1 MAGTQRQLIG
11 LLSLVLV
18 SFVFADEQKLD
29 PSNGEEGDRF
39 GWSVATSGDY
49 AVIGAPY
56 AEVDGNVNKGAA
68 YVFHRSGD
76 TWSQQ
81 AELAASDDDPGEYFG
96 TSVGISGEYII
107 VGAPQ
112 EWSTGTGAGAAYIF
126 KRSGSSWTEQAK
138 IVPIDTWRAY
148 DEFGTS
154 VSISSI
160 AGSEYAA
167 IGAPYDD
174 EHGED
179 SGSLYI
185 FHRTAG
191 DTWVQEAELFNEY
204 SASEDHFGHSVFI
217 SSLGTVVIAGAPGDD
232 IGSNEDQGSAR
243 VFMRDGSSWNPTATL
258 TASEGTSYDEFGS
271 AVAVSGIGA
280 DIIVGAQKD
289 PGNGSG
295 CGAAYVYH
303 YDGDWIQQARLFP
316 TGGDGWDWFGRSVAI
331 NGIGDR
337 VVIGSLGDDAL
348 GDGSGAIYAYEANG
362 SSWEYHGKRVASDG
376 TEEDIFG
383 KSVAILPGPVF
394 AGAPQDS
401 PQGLFSGSAYVYEWD
416 DLESFPA
423 MTLYFEF
430 VGYTVGRIWW
440 DGISGAQEYRLY
452 RFTSPFYQFDAD
464 TENPWYV
471 VGANSTEVTFSA
483 GIGDPDVNYYFVGV
497 AAAPGQSSPKSNV
510 VGEFDFD
517 VDVP

>member
-1 MAGTQRQLIG
+1 MSDTQIHLVG
-11 LLSLVLV
+11 LLAIVLV
-18 SFVFADEQKLD
+18 SFAFADEQKLD
-29 PSNGEEGDRF
+29 PSDGDEYDRF

-81 AELAASDDDPGEYFG
+81 AKLVASDDDPGEYFG
-96 TSVGISGEYII
+96 SSVGISGEYII

-126 KRSGSSWTEQAK
+126 KRSGSTWTEQAK
-138 IVPIDTWRAY
+138 LIPTDSWKAY

-174 EHGED
+174 ENGED

-185 FHRTAG
+185 FHRTTG
-191 DTWVQEAELFNEY
+191 STWVQEAELFNEY
-204 SASEDHFGHSVFI
+204 PWSEDNFGYSVFI
-217 SSLGTVVIAGAPGDD
+217 SSLGTVVIGGAPGDD
-232 IGSNEDQGSAR
+232 VGSNDDQGSAR
-243 VFMRDGSSWNPTATL
+243 IFMKSGSSWNPSATL
-258 TASEGTSYDEFGS
+258 TAPEGTANDEFGKS
-271 AVAVSGIGA
+271 VAVSGIGA
-280 DIIVGAQKD
+280 DVIVGAPKD

-303 YDGDWIQQARLFP
+303 YDGDWIQEARLFP
-316 TGGDGWDWFGRSVAI
+316 AGGDGFDWFGRSVSI

-337 VVIGSLGDDAL
+337 VVIGCHGDDAL
-348 GDGSGAIYAYEANG
+348 GDASGAIYAYEADG
-362 SSWEYHGKRVASDG
+362 SNWEFHGKRVASDG

-383 KSVAILPGPVF
+383 HSVAVLPGPVF
-394 AGAPQDS
+394 TGAPQDNPNGS
-401 PQGLFSGSAYVYEWD
+401 FSGSAYVYDWD
-416 DLESFPA
+416 DLESLPI
-423 MTLYFEF
+423 MSLYFEL
-430 VGYTVGRIWW
+430 VSSTMGRISWSA
-440 DGISGAQEYRLY
+440 IPGAQEYRLF

-464 TENPWYV
+464 TENPYYV